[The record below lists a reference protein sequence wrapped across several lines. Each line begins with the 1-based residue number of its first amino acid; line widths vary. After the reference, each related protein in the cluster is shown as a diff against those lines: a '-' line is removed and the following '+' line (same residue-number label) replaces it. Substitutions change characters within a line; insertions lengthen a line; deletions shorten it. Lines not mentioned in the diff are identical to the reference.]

1 VWRGPNWLEVGAVI
15 GTGLL
20 HLLFLKVIGYHL
32 LFIIAAIAGWAWYVA
47 SSARL
52 NPGRLRDWGFRRAGF
67 EPTFLV
73 TASVTA
79 LAIGVMALM
88 GWHRGH
94 LRFHWHMLPLLLLY
108 PIWGVIQQF
117 LIQALVVANLMRDE
131 RGPRSP
137 WLPLLVSACLFASA
151 HVPNLELMAATFLL
165 GAAFTPIYLRWQN
178 LWPLGL
184 CHGWAGL
191 FFYFWVQGSDPVN
204 VLLKG
209 FR

>member
-15 GTGLL
+15 GTGAL
-20 HLLFLKVIGYHL
+20 HLLFLKVLGYHL
-32 LFIIAAIAGWAWYVA
+32 LFIIAAIGGWAWYVA
-47 SSARL
+47 SRSRL
-52 NPGRLRDWGFRRAGF
+52 DPGRLRDWGFRRAGF
-67 EPTFLV
+67 QSAFLV

-79 LAIGVMALM
+79 VAIGVMALM
-88 GWHRGH
+88 GWQRGH
-94 LRFHWHMLPLLLLY
+94 LRLHWHMLPLLLLY
-108 PIWGVIQQF
+108 PVWGVIQQF

-137 WLPLLVSACLFASA
+137 ALPLLVSACLFASA

-165 GAAFTPIYLRWQN
+165 GATFTPIYLRWRN

>member
-1 VWRGPNWLEVGAVI
+1 MWRGPNWWQVAAVI

-32 LFIIAAIAGWAWYVA
+32 LFIIGAITGWTYYVVK
-47 SSARL
+47 SSKSDS
-52 NPGRLRDWGFRRAGF
+52 NQLRDWGFRREGF
-67 EPTFLV
+67 APSFFL
-73 TASVTA
+73 TASVT
-79 LAIGVMALM
+79 LVSIGVMALI
-88 GWHRGH
+88 GWQRGH
-94 LRFHWHMLPLLLLY
+94 LRLHWHMLPLLLLY
-108 PIWGVIQQF
+108 PVWGVIQQF
-117 LIQALVVANLMRDE
+117 LIQALVAANLMRDE
-131 RGPRSP
+131 RGPRSIWP
-137 WLPLLVSACLFASA
+137 ALLVSACLFATA

-165 GAAFTPIYLRWQN
+165 GATFTPIYLRWRN

-191 FFYFWVQGSDPVN
+191 FFYFWVQGSDPVH